1 MRKAAILLV
10 AAVMAFAGAA
20 AVVGTAKAETEKE
33 LKYVSFRTQ
42 TETDWTSFSWGDAGA
57 ACTVEKS
64 LVDEHSK
71 DEDKA
76 LKMTKTVTLAGNS
89 FAAVYY
95 QNLGAKAQALNVTE
109 PYGIRLTVYS
119 EKGRRRRTGL

>member
-76 LKMTKTVTLAGNS
+76 LKMT
-89 FAAVYY
+89 
-95 QNLGAKAQALNVTE
+95 
-109 PYGIRLTVYS
+109 
-119 EKGRRRRTGL
+119 